1 MKSNILT
8 TILSL
13 LKVKYEKIYILI
25 ILIGTLTNPPALYA
39 EQSLPPSSVDS
50 ISVAFREQLTCFPQ
64 EKLYLHLDKSR
75 YVGGE
80 RIWFRAYMMDAS
92 SHIPV
97 ILSNCLYVE
106 LLSSADSLLTRVKL
120 IPTDSCFSGYL
131 DVPEEAKAG
140 VYKLRAYTNYMRN
153 VGEDYFFMRKVVVD
167 DLTYTKGTEYKPQKT
182 TSAYNVS
189 FFPEGGRIPSGTFCH
204 VGIKALN
211 ENGFSEEVTGFI
223 LDEKGDTITTFETI
237 HAGLGVLGVELEA
250 GKKYHAVC
258 INRKGV
264 EKKYPFLDPESD
276 VCSLQTRW
284 TRDKLVVSLAQS
296 PDMSDASDD
305 YSLVVHCRGI
315 VLFSQKWEKEKSY
328 LSFDKESLPSGV
340 IQILL
345 IDKEMKPISERLMF
359 SKNDDQAHV
368 SINLDKTVYT
378 SREHVKVNLSVTD
391 PSGKPMRGNISVSVT
406 DDSDVLPD
414 TTISIMSSLL
424 LASDLKGYIEDPE
437 FYFRENSP
445 LSERSL
451 DCLMLTQGWRRY
463 HVDRILH
470 REYDKPTEILELGRF
485 VTGKVTYSGS
495 NKPLKDIQVN
505 IMSPGINFL
514 KSTRTDK
521 NGKFK
526 LEGFE
531 HPDSTLYVISAL
543 APGNND
549 YLKLNVDDVGYPAV
563 NIPWISTSKVMNNC
577 SSYREKAYQRRF
589 HDPNIRTIDLE
600 GVVIKGKKTKKKKI
614 LPLHLELS
622 ERTLTNETIER
633 FQPSTVKS
641 LLELTQALSV
651 IEGGVYL
658 NRFGR
663 ESLAMVLVDGFEE
676 DWRLI
681 NVHDIERVDVIFP
694 PRSIMYG
701 LNAAGGVV
709 VLTTKSGSIEDSN
722 KPRLNTY
729 QFTPLGYQ
737 TYVEFYSPV
746 YKTASQKNSPV
757 PDLRTTIYWNPNLS
771 LSKKGDTFFEF
782 YSSDATTGYSIV
794 IEGVTDNGRLIHEK
808 KHISIKN
815 SD

>member
-1 MKSNILT
+1 MKHSVSQKHKITIDMQRFIFPLIL
-8 TILSL
+8 
-13 LKVKYEKIYILI
+13 V
-25 ILIGTLTNPPALYA
+25 GALTNPSVMYA
-39 EQSLPPSSVDS
+39 KQSLPPSSVDS
-50 ISVAFREQLTCFPQ
+50 ISIAFREQLTCFPQ

-106 LLSSADSLLTRVKL
+106 LLSSADSLVTRVKL
-120 IPTDSCFSGYL
+120 IPTDGCFSGYL

-140 VYKLRAYTNYMRN
+140 IYKLRAYTNYMRN
-153 VGEDYFFMRKVVVD
+153 VGEDYFFMRKVVID
-167 DLTYTKGTEYKPQKT
+167 DLTYTKETEYKPQKVS
-182 TSAYNVS
+182 SAYNVS

-211 ENGFSEEVTGFI
+211 ENGFSEEVTGLI

-237 HAGLGVLGVELEA
+237 HAGLGVLGIELEA

-264 EKKYPFLDPESD
+264 KKKFPFLDPESD
-276 VCSLQTRW
+276 VCSLQARW

-296 PDMSDASDD
+296 PDLPDASDN
-305 YSLVVHCRGI
+305 YSLLVHCRGI
-315 VLFSQKWEKEKSY
+315 VLFSQKWEKGKSY
-328 LSFDKESLPSGV
+328 MSFDKKSLPSGV

-359 SKNDDQAHV
+359 SKNNDQAHA
-368 SINLDKTVYT
+368 SINLDKTVYMT
-378 SREHVKVNLSVTD
+378 REHVKVNLSVTD
-391 PSGKPMRGNISVSVT
+391 LSGKPIKGSLSVSVT

-463 HVDRILH
+463 HVDCILN

-521 NGKFK
+521 NGNFK

-543 APGNND
+543 VPGSND
-549 YLKLNVDDVGYPAV
+549 YIQLHINNIEYPAI
-563 NIPWISTSKVMNNC
+563 NIPWISTSKVMNNY

-600 GVVIKGKKTKKKKI
+600 GVVIEGKKTEKKKI
-614 LPLHLELS
+614 VPLHQELS
-622 ERTLTNETIER
+622 ERTLTNETIKR
-633 FQPSTVKS
+633 FQPSSVKS
-641 LLELTQALSV
+641 LLELTQGLSV
-651 IEGGVYL
+651 TGDGIYL
-658 NRFGR
+658 DRLGR
-663 ESLAMVLVDGFEE
+663 EYPAMVLVDGFEE
-676 DWRLI
+676 DWTLI
-681 NVHDIERVDVIFP
+681 SVHDIERVDVIFP
-694 PRSIMYG
+694 PKSSMYG

-709 VLTTKSGSIEDSN
+709 VLTTKSGSIDDFN

-746 YKTASQKNSPV
+746 YKTASQKNSKV

-771 LSKKGDTFFEF
+771 LSKKGDAFFDF
-782 YSSDATTGYSIV
+782 YSSDATTEYSIV

-808 KHISIKN
+808 KRISIQN